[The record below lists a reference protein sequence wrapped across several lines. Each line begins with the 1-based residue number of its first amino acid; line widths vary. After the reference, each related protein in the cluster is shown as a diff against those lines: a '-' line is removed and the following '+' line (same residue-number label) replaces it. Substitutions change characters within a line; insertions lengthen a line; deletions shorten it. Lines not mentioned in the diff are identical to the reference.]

1 MREMAL
7 KEAKV
12 TKIKAIGAGV
22 LLAWSLPS
30 HALTLGKFQVQSAIG
45 EPLRAEVE
53 ITQFTPDELRGLQ
66 AQLASPASFRQAGM
80 EYNAALIGMVA
91 KIENR
96 HDGRPVIVLSGRNP
110 VQDSFIDL
118 ILEAQWSAGRTVK
131 NYAMLLNSAS
141 PSSVINRQTN
151 VSTPSPLQQEST
163 PTPRTDPVA
172 AMPVSSNDNTHLSGV
187 NINSHPLPVH
197 SLDTIDKGTTA
208 STSSI
213 ATRQKA
219 SFKNPGDTITMNPGD
234 TVSHL
239 IIGCV
244 PANVSLDQMLLAM
257 VRANPNSFIEGN
269 VNLVRAGAVLR
280 IPSATEAAE
289 VSRTEAHQAITA
301 QHRDFAAYARRVA
314 ESALLV
320 GSAKNREMSG
330 HITTETQNTLPPIV
344 KQDKLT
350 LSKAQK
356 GDGGDEAKLAAGR
369 EAKDA
374 ADQLATLNKNM
385 QDLEALAN
393 DRKKPSTSGTTSSAP
408 QLAAESQALMN
419 QLSQQ
424 WAWIVAALLS
434 LLALV
439 LYTRKKNTQSHAVF
453 APSYDDF
460 PTPSPATEPVVDI
473 PPQMAGIDLDL
484 PSPNP
489 SNESEEQEK
498 LALASQLLVSGDQEM
513 ARTLIMSVVST
524 ASGDLKARAQQM
536 LGQIA

>member
-118 ILEAQWSAGRTVK
+118 ILEAQWSAGRAVK

-141 PSSVINRQTN
+141 PSSVISRQTN

-163 PTPRTDPVA
+163 PTPRTAPVA
-172 AMPVSSNDNTHLSGV
+172 AMPVSSNDNTHSSGV

-301 QHRDFAAYARRVA
+301 QHRDFAVYARRVA

-374 ADQLATLNKNM
+374 ADQLAALNKNM

-393 DRKKPSTSGTTSSAP
+393 DRKKPSTSDTPSSAP
-408 QLAAESQALMN
+408 QPAAESQPLMD

-424 WAWIVAALLS
+424 WIWIVAALLS

-439 LYTRKKNTQSHAVF
+439 FYTRKKNTQSHAVF

-489 SNESEEQEK
+489 SNEPEEQEK
-498 LALASQLLVSGDQEM
+498 LALASQLLVSGDKEM

>member
-118 ILEAQWSAGRTVK
+118 ILEAQWSAGRAVK

-141 PSSVINRQTN
+141 PSSVISRQTN

-163 PTPRTDPVA
+163 PTPRTAPVA
-172 AMPVSSNDNTHLSGV
+172 AMPVSSNDNTHSSGV
-187 NINSHPLPVH
+187 NINSNPLPVH

-280 IPSATEAAE
+280 IPSATEATE

-374 ADQLATLNKNM
+374 ADQLAALNKNM

-393 DRKKPSTSGTTSSAP
+393 DRKKPSTSDTPSSAP
-408 QLAAESQALMN
+408 QPAAESQPLMD

-439 LYTRKKNTQSHAVF
+439 FYTRKKNTQSHAVF

-489 SNESEEQEK
+489 SNEPEEQEK
-498 LALASQLLVSGDQEM
+498 LALASQLLVSGDKEM

>member
-141 PSSVINRQTN
+141 PSSVISRQTN

-163 PTPRTDPVA
+163 PTPRTAPVA
-172 AMPVSSNDNTHLSGV
+172 AMPVSSNDNTHSSGV
-187 NINSHPLPVH
+187 NINSNPLPVH

-374 ADQLATLNKNM
+374 ADQLAALNKNM

-393 DRKKPSTSGTTSSAP
+393 DRKKPSTSDTPSSAP
-408 QLAAESQALMN
+408 QPAAESQPLMD

-439 LYTRKKNTQSHAVF
+439 FYTRKKNTQSHAVF